1 MSNSTKRKSYLK
13 KFAKKHGHKN
23 TGNNK
28 GTNQSF
34 SSLGSLGSALKNFFT
49 TPIRNTTP
57 PPINGKTMSRVNSTT
72 KKNSTTRRL
81 KYNSSTSTNST
92 NIPKIANLLAEN
104 EKNNKNNN
112 KKNNKK

>member
-13 KFAKKHGHKN
+13 KNAKKHGHKN

-49 TPIRNTTP
+49 TPLTSPTLP
-57 PPINGKTMSRVNSTT
+57 QINGKKKSRVNSM
-72 KKNSTTRRL
+72 KNKNLNPQQL
-81 KYNSSTSTNST
+81 KYNSSTSTN
-92 NIPKIANLLAEN
+92 IPKIANLVAEN
-104 EKNNKNNN
+104 EKNNK
-112 KKNNKK
+112 K

>member
-49 TPIRNTTP
+49 TPLTSPTP
-57 PPINGKTMSRVNSTT
+57 PQINGKKKSRVNSMNN
-72 KKNSTTRRL
+72 KNLTRRQL
-81 KYNSSTSTNST
+81 INKYNSSTSNKAPTF
-92 NIPKIANLLAEN
+92 KQLLAEN
-104 EKNNKNNN
+104 EKNNK
-112 KKNNKK
+112 K

>member
-1 MSNSTKRKSYLK
+1 MSNSTKRKSYLE
-13 KFAKKHGHKN
+13 KFAKKYGHKN

-34 SSLGSLGSALKNFFT
+34 SSLGSLGSALKKFFT

-57 PPINGKTMSRVNSTT
+57 PQKNGKKKSRVNSTK
-72 KKNSTTRRL
+72 KKNLTTRRL
-81 KYNSSTSTNST
+81 KYNSSTST

-104 EKNNKNNN
+104 EKNNK
-112 KKNNKK
+112 K

>member
-28 GTNQSF
+28 GTNRSF
-34 SSLGSLGSALKNFFT
+34 SSLGSLGSALKKFFT
-49 TPIRNTTP
+49 TPLTSPTP
-57 PPINGKTMSRVNSTT
+57 PQINGKKKSRVNSTNS
-72 KKNSTTRRL
+72 KNLTPRQLSYT
-81 KYNSSTSTNST
+81 SSTST

-104 EKNNKNNN
+104 EKNNK
-112 KKNNKK
+112 KNNKK